1 MIQEEPG
8 GQHSMR
14 GEKRKENPTVDT
26 WRAPITPSVCS
37 GLWTVGLI
45 QVLMMCNLSQEN
57 S

>member
-1 MIQEEPG
+1 MG
-8 GQHSMR
+8 

-37 GLWTVGLI
+37 GSWTVGLI
-45 QVLMMCNLSQEN
+45 WVLMMSNLSQEN